1 MKSLSVSGLAV
12 KALDIHIKGKSHL
25 LKCPSNQQELKFQAN
40 EKDEATD
47 RSENKEQST
56 SSAMKQTVAQSCFIK
71 AEIMWGNDLLT
82 IYPRLEFITAGLFL
96 LPRIILFRKNE
107 R

>member
-82 IYPRLEFITAGLFL
+82 IYPRLECITAGLFL
-96 LPRIILFRKNE
+96 LPRIILFRKKE